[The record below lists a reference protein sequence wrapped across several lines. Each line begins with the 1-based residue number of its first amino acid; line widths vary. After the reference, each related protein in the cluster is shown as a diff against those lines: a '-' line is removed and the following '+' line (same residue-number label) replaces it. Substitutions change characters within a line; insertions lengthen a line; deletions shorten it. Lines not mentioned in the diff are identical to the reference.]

1 VIAFSIVLL
10 LAAVAQ
16 TVPRAEAERLFDSGD
31 TWPQFLDRVEAQRE
45 LWRRTAAGAAVS
57 QDLVNRVQRAGK
69 GLQLLVVAED
79 WCLDSAYAVPYVAR
93 LADLTQVPLRIVDRL
108 KGESLMRA
116 HRTSDGRT
124 VTPTIVLLRD
134 GVDVGAWV
142 ERPEVLQQLFR
153 SMGSSPESARQFA
166 QRDSWY
172 EADRGVTV
180 LTEIVALVEQTRA
193 TK

>member
-1 VIAFSIVLL
+1 MLL

-31 TWPQFLDRVEAQRE
+31 TWPQFLDKVEAQRE
-45 LWRRTAAGAAVS
+45 LWHRTAAGAAVS
-57 QDLVNRVQRAGK
+57 SDLVNRVQRAGK
-69 GLQLLVVAED
+69 GLRLLVVAED
-79 WCLDSAYAVPYVAR
+79 WCPDSAYAVPYVAR

-116 HRTSDGRT
+116 HRTADGRT